1 MSAGKIGGMQ
11 KWAWPALGLFVLACF
26 WGFWWY
32 GPFDLDEGLYAVA
45 LMEMQER
52 GDWVMPSYRGEPF
65 WEKPILVFWTAWIAD
80 LFGANGVVALR
91 LPSILATLGTL
102 TLVGLFTKRIRAVMI
117 LSVSVLSI
125 GVGRMFIP
133 DPLLIFGMTAALF
146 SFWKAREDPRWHLAA
161 GAALAIAVLAKGPVP
176 LVIFGLLGI
185 YARWRIGGWPRAAWW
200 RIGAIAL
207 FLAAVL
213 PWYIAAAQR
222 SPEFIQEF
230 IIKQNF
236 GRLTGEGDPMHAGQ
250 IWMYIPVVIV
260 GLLPFS
266 LSLIGTWRNREGQLE
281 QYLWAYVWIVF
292 VLFSFSGAKLP
303 HYILPIFPTLAV
315 LIDRYLERTKERV
328 RWEYAILMLLLT
340 ISLFVYG
347 LFLNDD
353 GSILGGAVKMGY
365 YTSLLG
371 FLGAAA
377 LCYFKRGGPQGQG
390 FAAYA
395 PVALVTLLL
404 AQFLYWGQTHANPTK
419 AAVLADAQGIP
430 VVEYRTGGERESGRT
445 SHPSIQ
451 WWIGKTTL
459 TAENLTDL
467 RGLIRREGS
476 IVVIARDG
484 RYRTDEQESAVAV
497 GLVTPIE
504 NFGDW
509 EVLRIDAAP

>member
-1 MSAGKIGGMQ
+1 MRAGKIGGMQ
-11 KWAWPALGLFVLACF
+11 KWAWPALGVFVLACF

-80 LFGANGVVALR
+80 LMGADGVVALR
-91 LPSILATLGTL
+91 LASILATLGTL
-102 TLVGLFTKRIRAVMI
+102 TLVGLFTKRIGAVMI
-117 LSVSVLSI
+117 LSVSVLFI

-146 SFWKAREDPRWHLAA
+146 SFWKTREDPRWHLAA

-176 LVIFGLLGI
+176 LVIFALLGI
-185 YARWRIGGWPRAAWW
+185 YARWRIGGWARAGWW
-200 RIGAIAL
+200 RIGAIVL

-222 SPEFIQEF
+222 SPEFVQEF

-250 IWMYIPVVIV
+250 IWMYIPVVLV

-292 VLFSFSGAKLP
+292 VLFSFSGTKLP
-303 HYILPIFPTLAV
+303 HYILPIFPALAV
-315 LIDRYLERTKERV
+315 LVDRYLDKTKERI
-328 RWEYAILMLLLT
+328 RWEYPILMLALA

-347 LFLNDD
+347 LLLDDD
-353 GSILGGAVKMGY
+353 GSVLVGAVKMAY
-365 YTSLLG
+365 YTCMLG
-371 FLGAAA
+371 WLGSVA
-377 LCYFKRGGPQGQG
+377 LCFFKKGSPQLQG
-390 FAAYA
+390 FAASA
-395 PVALVTLLL
+395 PVAFVTLLL
-404 AQFLYWGQTHANPTK
+404 APFLYWGQTHADPTR
-419 AAVLADAQGIP
+419 AAILADSYGLPI
-430 VVEYRTGGERESGRT
+430 VEYRTGGERESGKT

-451 WWIGKTTL
+451 WWIRKTTL

-467 RGLIRREGS
+467 RSLVKRERA
-476 IVVIARDG
+476 IVVITRDG
-484 RYRTDEQESAVAV
+484 RYRTDEQGTALAV

-504 NFGDW
+504 AFGKWD
-509 EVLRIDAAP
+509 VLRIDAPP

>member
-1 MSAGKIGGMQ
+1 MQ
-11 KWAWPALGLFVLACF
+11 KWAWPALGVFVLACF

-80 LFGANGVVALR
+80 LLGAGGVVALR

-102 TLVGLFTKRIRAVMI
+102 TLVGLFTKRIGAVMI
-117 LSVSVLSI
+117 LSVSVLFI

-161 GAALAIAVLAKGPVP
+161 GAALAIAVLAKGPMP

-185 YARWRIGGWPRAAWW
+185 YARWRIGGWARAGWW
-200 RIGAIAL
+200 RIGAIIL

-230 IIKQNF
+230 IVKQNF

-250 IWMYIPVVIV
+250 IWMYIPIVLV

-266 LSLIGTWRNREGQLE
+266 LSLIGAWRTREGKLE
-281 QYLWAYVWIVF
+281 QYLWAFVWIVF
-292 VLFSFSGAKLP
+292 VLFSFSGTKLP
-303 HYILPIFPTLAV
+303 HYILPIFPALAI
-315 LIDRYLERTKERV
+315 LLDRYLERTKERP
-328 RWEYAILMLLLT
+328 RWEYAIL
-340 ISLFVYG
+340 FVILAVSFFIYG
-347 LFLNDD
+347 LFLDDD
-353 GSILGGAVKMGY
+353 GSIGVNVLKLAF

-371 FLGAAA
+371 WLGSAA
-377 LCYFKRGGPQGQG
+377 LCYFKRGGPQAQG

-395 PVALVTLLL
+395 PVALFTLLL

-419 AAVLADAQGIP
+419 AAVLADAQGIT
-430 VVEYRTGGERESGRT
+430 VVEYRTGGEKEPGKT

-451 WWIGKTTL
+451 WWIRKTTD

-467 RGLIRREGS
+467 RNLVKRKGS

-484 RYRTDEQESAVAV
+484 RYRADEEGSALAV

-504 NFGDW
+504 TFGDW